1 MKLTNKPAIL
11 GKAMKVSNMRT
22 RDAEGDEEGDAGEL
36 APGRELLLSKI
47 MVPKKFFNELL
58 GHKAAWD
65 VFFDTSTKPPEP
77 ALPRI
82 GSLKITENFK
92 GCSGTITFGVSAKQ
106 IEIEGARIK
115 NISIKP
121 VTGGVGEMRCTL
133 QAVLPRKVT
142 VLDLEDHIGKEV
154 TVTLKF
160 GDIDEGDDEEDKQ
173 TDFVAQQQRDEAAVE
188 GDDADAAR
196 H

>member
-36 APGRELLLSKI
+36 VPGRELLLTKI

-65 VFFDTSTKPPEP
+65 LFFDTSTKPPEP
-77 ALPRI
+77 SLPRI
-82 GSLKITENFK
+82 GSLKITEKFK
-92 GCSGTITFGVSAKQ
+92 GCSGTIVFGVSAKA

-121 VTGGVGEMRCTL
+121 VTGGVGEMRCTV
-133 QAVLPRKVT
+133 QAVLPRHLS
-142 VLDLEDHIGKEV
+142 VLDLEDFIGKEI
-154 TVTLKF
+154 TITLKF
-160 GDIDEGDDEEDKQ
+160 GEIDEDTDEDDKQ
-173 TDFVAQQQRDEAAVE
+173 TDFVSQQQVDATAGEDESAAP
-188 GDDADAAR
+188 R